1 MQYLFPVP
9 MKFTRFN
16 DEKRI
21 VWALTNTE
29 MCISFWVRERRCN
42 KKESTKW
49 ICVAC
54 AGSFE
59 TAWINA
65 TENGKAALPA
75 GGRGRGRSQ
84 HQKRQRLHQ
93 PNQTQRRHHHRRRHS
108 HRHRRGVLQLN
119 STRQTTEADIKYTPR
134 CAAGGIGHAACRD
147 LALTIYS
154 LVTRLNFT
162 WQAEGNTG
170 ASF

>member
-1 MQYLFPVP
+1 VLL
-9 MKFTRFN
+9 
-16 DEKRI
+16 
-21 VWALTNTE
+21 ALAALKLHE
-29 MCISFWVRERRCN
+29 LMPQKMGRRRCQREGVAGAGRN
-42 KKESTKW
+42 IKSDSGSTSQTTTFCLIKW
-49 ICVAC
+49 VSWVGVA
-54 AGSFE
+54 AYGVSFC
-59 TAWINA
+59 IFMYSDN
-65 TENGKAALPA
+65 ENW
-75 GGRGRGRSQ
+75 R
-84 HQKRQRLHQ
+84 HQ